1 MATATK
7 KASVPPASSGS
18 APRAPL
24 PGSPLQGL
32 SRVIDAV
39 YRFLASLK
47 LAVISLSSLAA
58 ALAVGTFF
66 ERSYGTSAA
75 QDYVYQSTWFAVL
88 LAFLAT
94 NILCAALIRFP
105 WKKRQT
111 GFVITH
117 LGLLVLIFGS
127 YFSFRT
133 ADEGMVVFLE
143 GESRANMVRRQAPV
157 IRVRELDPHTQEAM
171 ASHDLPFK
179 PGPFPWG
186 EGQAHL
192 HGMLDL
198 VMSAISGGA
207 LPVPSRTGET
217 LSQPGAP
224 FKLVVKKHL
233 PSATPAVL
241 HQADPSGDPMARI
254 QLQFKAPG
262 MAQARDAFAT
272 EDEQWFKLDRRFNR
286 VARSD
291 APATVTFA
299 YVDRPELIEDFL
311 KPPLNPGPRGVAR
324 FRYPDSS
331 GKARVFDLAL
341 EGQEGKSVPLPD
353 SDLMVKVEKVADFPA
368 GEGGLTRV
376 LGEASI
382 PVGMFQVT
390 KGKGTPVEHFAMA
403 SLPMVPNVMP
413 NPREPGAKPSAP
425 LVSIHL
431 MILPDLDP
439 KTNGKFGQIDVLA
452 GPDRSL
458 YYRVFGRGKEAKT
471 ELRSSGP
478 IAEGKTIDAFGGGP
492 GMPMTI
498 GFRLEEYLPAGVEK
512 QIYEPLFLPISRIE
526 EAVPAS
532 LIEMTVG
539 DVTREIWIQRSENSE
554 GPAFKPVPFGD
565 RLFEIAYDVSRR
577 PLDFELKLD
586 KFERDFEPGTEQ
598 PTKFVSKV
606 RLSDPSQAVKAE
618 PHTISM
624 NEPLSHRGF
633 TFYQMRYSEVPDPH
647 TGQSTGQFQSVLQVG
662 ADPGR
667 PIKYAGCL
675 LLVMGIF
682 TQFYMRA
689 GVFTDGGKK
698 ERERIARKAA
708 KSQGLAVA
716 DPDPAGIE
724 EERL

>member
-1 MATATK
+1 
-7 KASVPPASSGS
+7 V
-18 APRAPL
+18 
-24 PGSPLQGL
+24 QGL
-32 SRVIDAV
+32 SRVIDAI

-88 LAFLAT
+88 LAFLAI

-143 GESRANMVRRQAPV
+143 GESQANMVRRQAPV

-217 LSQPGAP
+217 LSQPGDP

-262 MAQARDAFAT
+262 MAQAQDAFAT
-272 EDEQWFKLDRRFNR
+272 EDEQWFKLDRRFYR

-353 SDLMVKVEKVADFPA
+353 SDLTVKVEKVADFPA

-390 KGKGTPVEHFAMA
+390 KGQGTPVEHFAMA

-413 NPREPGAKPSAP
+413 NPREPGAKPAAP

-554 GPAFKPVPFGD
+554 GPSFKPVPFGD

-606 RLSDPSQAVKAE
+606 RLTDLSQAVKAE
-618 PHTISM
+618 PYTISM

-698 ERERIARKAA
+698 ERERTARKAA

-716 DPDPAGIE
+716 ASDPAGIE

>member
-7 KASVPPASSGS
+7 KASVPSVSSGS
-18 APRAPL
+18 DSKAPYA
-24 PGSPLQGL
+24 GSPLDL
-32 SRVIDAV
+32 PLRAIDLV

-66 ERSYGTSAA
+66 ERSYGTAAA
-75 QDYVYQSTWFAVL
+75 QDYVYQSTWFAIL

-127 YFSFRT
+127 YFSFKT
-133 ADEGMVVFLE
+133 ADEGMVTFLE
-143 GESRANMVRRQAPV
+143 GESRANVVRRQAPV
-157 IRVRELDPHTQEAM
+157 LRVRELDPHTQEAGP
-171 ASHDLPFK
+171 SYDILFK

-192 HGMLDL
+192 HGMFDL
-198 VMSAISGGA
+198 VLSSLSGGS
-207 LPVPSRTGET
+207 LPVPSQSGES
-217 LSQPGAP
+217 LSQPGDP

-233 PSATPAVL
+233 PSSSPAIL
-241 HQADPSGDPMARI
+241 RQTDPAGVPMAKI
-254 QLQFKAPG
+254 NLQFKAPG
-262 MAQARDAFAT
+262 MSQAQEASSTDL
-272 EDEQWFKLDRRFNR
+272 DQWYTLDRRFYR
-286 VARSD
+286 VARSN

-311 KPPLNPGPRGVAR
+311 KPPMTSGPRGVAR

-331 GKARVFDLAL
+331 GKTRVFDLNL
-341 EGQEGKSVPLPD
+341 EGQEGKSLSLPD
-353 SDLMVKVEKVADFPA
+353 SDLTVKVEKVADFPA
-368 GEGGLTRV
+368 GEGGLSRV
-376 LGEASI
+376 LGESAI
-382 PVGMFQVT
+382 PLGMFQVS
-390 KGKGTPVEHFAMA
+390 KGNGSPVEHFAMA

-413 NPREPGAKPSAP
+413 NPREPGAKAHPP

-452 GPDRSL
+452 GPDHSL
-458 YYRVFGRGKEAKT
+458 YYRVFGRGKEGKAD
-471 ELRSSGP
+471 LRSAGP
-478 IAEGKTIDAFGGGP
+478 IAKGKTVNAFGGAA

-498 GFRLEEYLPAGVEK
+498 SFQVEDYIPAGVEK
-512 QIYEPLFLPISRIE
+512 HIFEPRYLPISRIE

-539 DVTREIWIQRSENSE
+539 DVTQEIWIQRSENSE
-554 GPAFKPVPFGD
+554 GPSFKPVPFGD

-598 PTKFVSKV
+598 PTKFVSQV
-606 RLSDPSQAVKAE
+606 RLSDSSQAVTAE

-633 TFYQMRYSEVPDPH
+633 TFYQMRYSEIQDPD

-662 ADPGR
+662 SDPGR

-675 LLVMGIF
+675 LLVLGIF

-698 ERERIARKAA
+698 ERERAARKQ
-708 KSQGLAVA
+708 SEPQTRTRNEPGPGDEL
-716 DPDPAGIE
+716 
-724 EERL
+724 ERL